1 MPALN
6 KNSLTRLATVN
17 VDMNLGTAQTLY
29 TVPTGLSCIISH
41 VVVRNASI
49 SLDTAS
55 YSFGFTGAAYTDVIA
70 DAVHNELTGA
80 TLFTILTAKA
90 GAKLGAAADIFKLLV
105 NTLQGA
111 AATATIE
118 VFGYLI

>member
-17 VDMNLGTAQTLY
+17 VDMNSGTAQTLY
-29 TVPTGLSCIISH
+29 TVPAELSCIISH

-80 TLFTILTAKA
+80 TLFIILTAKA